1 MISTARGPAWT
12 SPSTCLLKSVYAV
25 VTMMNGTSAMM
36 ALARVG
42 G

>member
-1 MISTARGPAWT
+1 VQICR
-12 SPSTCLLKSVYAV
+12 LKNVYAV
-25 VTMMNGTSAMM
+25 VTTMNGTSAMM